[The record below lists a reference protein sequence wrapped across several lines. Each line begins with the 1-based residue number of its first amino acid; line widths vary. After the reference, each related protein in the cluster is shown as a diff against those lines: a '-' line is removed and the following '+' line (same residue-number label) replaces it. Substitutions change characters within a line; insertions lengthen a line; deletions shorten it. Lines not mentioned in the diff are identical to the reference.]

1 MGFFGRGK
9 KGEVL
14 DLSDRYKRQQ
24 TRVAEKK
31 AETQE
36 PGKTSSA
43 FGFFGNFNRD
53 SSSDSIQDVSSNPSS
68 SQESENLTEDE
79 KRRRLAR
86 RFLNIT
92 NKLEDLSNQ
101 IYHLQQRVE
110 LLEKKVG
117 VKSSEEMF

>member
-1 MGFFGRGK
+1 MSFFGKRR
-9 KGEVL
+9 GEVV
-14 DLSDRYKRQQ
+14 DLTGYKRPQAKVVG
-24 TRVAEKK
+24 RK
-31 AETQE
+31 AEAQNE
-36 PGKTSSA
+36 EKSA

-53 SSSDSIQDVSSNPSS
+53 ASDSQDSSSNS

-92 NKLEDLSNQ
+92 NKLEDLGNQ
-101 IYHLQQRVE
+101 IYHLQQRID

-117 VKSSEEMF
+117 IKSSEELF